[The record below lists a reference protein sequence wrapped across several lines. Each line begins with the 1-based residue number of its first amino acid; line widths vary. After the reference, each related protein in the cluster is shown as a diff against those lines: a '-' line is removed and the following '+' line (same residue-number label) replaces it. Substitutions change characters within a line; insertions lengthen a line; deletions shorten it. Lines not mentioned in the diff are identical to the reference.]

1 LLVEKRQRGNARTM
15 VASVIAGINGNGG
28 VMGVLPGVSL
38 VNYGV
43 NASGGFTCGDAV
55 AATAAM
61 IRVKVPVLN
70 MSVGTAAF
78 CASLYRVVEQ
88 AIGTG
93 MTVVAAAGNE
103 FAEGNPVE
111 YPAAFPHVL
120 SVAALSPDG
129 SSSYF
134 SNENAAVDLSAPG
147 EQVPVAIPAVFDV
160 NDGVRDGVTLADGTS
175 FSSPMVAAAAAWTR
189 LARPSLSAGQV
200 ADVLRSGANDVGAEG
215 WDASTGW
222 GLLNIDNA
230 LVAATPREDPG
241 EPNDDIPFVDGT
253 YFRGADA
260 AIYNGRRTASLRA
273 TVDYAEDPDDVFR
286 IRVPGRSSAQISV
299 TPSYGDPDLYVFSG
313 SAKNIGNTRRVV
325 VRSVRSR
332 GTDRVAISNTR
343 RRAVTAYIVVH
354 EARDTGTIVA
364 GYKLQVKRLR
374 FTALSLGCCPQPQK

>member
-1 LLVEKRQRGNARTM
+1 MAGPGSLLVTAVEKRQRGNARTM
-15 VASVIAGINGNGG
+15 VASVIAGINGSGG

-70 MSVGTAAF
+70 MSVGSAAF

-88 AIGTG
+88 GIGTG

-120 SVAALSPDG
+120 SVAALSLDG

-160 NDGVRDGVTLADGTS
+160 DDGVQDGVTLEDGNELLIAHGGRGGRLDP
-175 FSSPMVAAAAAWTR
+175 SSRPGVVDTNPCLCSPTR
-189 LARPSLSAGQV
+189 EMR
-200 ADVLRSGANDVGAEG
+200 
-215 WDASTGW
+215 AS
-222 GLLNIDNA
+222 
-230 LVAATPREDPG
+230 
-241 EPNDDIPFVDGT
+241 
-253 YFRGADA
+253 
-260 AIYNGRRTASLRA
+260 
-273 TVDYAEDPDDVFR
+273 
-286 IRVPGRSSAQISV
+286 Q
-299 TPSYGDPDLYVFSG
+299 
-313 SAKNIGNTRRVV
+313 
-325 VRSVRSR
+325 
-332 GTDRVAISNTR
+332 
-343 RRAVTAYIVVH
+343 
-354 EARDTGTIVA
+354 
-364 GYKLQVKRLR
+364 
-374 FTALSLGCCPQPQK
+374 